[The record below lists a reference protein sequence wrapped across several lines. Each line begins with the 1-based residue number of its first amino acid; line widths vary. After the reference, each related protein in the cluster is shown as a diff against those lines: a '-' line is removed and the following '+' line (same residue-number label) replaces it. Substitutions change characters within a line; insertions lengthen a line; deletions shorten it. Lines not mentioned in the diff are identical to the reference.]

1 MSAAPA
7 SVSRRICVESI
18 ARLRTSGRG
27 AALWQGDQLALP
39 ALPSCPSG
47 YVELDSQ
54 LPGGGWPT
62 GGLTE
67 LLLPQAGSG
76 EIQLLAPAL
85 RRLATRE
92 LVWVA
97 PPHPPY
103 APALAALGLPIER
116 LIWVRLTEDAGEY
129 SLGRGAGAAFGGRR
143 RRLVVEPVGL
153 AGHACAACIWAAQEG
168 STPLFAFR
176 PSECR
181 QQSSPAP
188 LRLAI
193 EPAADAGLRVHL
205 LKRRGPSLAQP
216 LLLSLPHPA
225 HEGRLA
231 PSASRPIVLPTS
243 AVEDVVAG
251 TSPALAAA

>member
-7 SVSRRICVESI
+7 SVSRRICIESI

-27 AALWQGDQLALP
+27 AALWHGDQLALP

-116 LIWVRLTEDAGEY
+116 LIWVRLTEDEANTAWAAEQVLRSGA
-129 SLGRGAGAAFGGRR
+129 AGAVLWWSRSALPTTL
-143 RRLVVEPVGL
+143 RRL
-153 AGHACAACIWAAQEG
+153 HWAAQEG
-168 STPLFAFR
+168 NTPLFAFR

-193 EPAADAGLRVHL
+193 EPAPDAGLRVHL

-231 PSASRPIVLPTS
+231 PSASLPIVIPTS